1 MVISHSFETLG
12 NASILLRENGRPILA
27 TDPRL
32 FGTCYFGSW
41 ALDNPLSAEQA
52 APMRQAEYYWISHW
66 HPDHLQPPS
75 LATLPRGAKILL
87 PDHYSSE
94 IAPGLRADGFDVTV
108 LSYRAWFELFPG
120 VRVMCMD
127 NPNQDGIL
135 LIQAGASLIVNLHD
149 LPWSGESGVTRRRFP
164 LEKTHL
170 FTLCAIDAD
179 MFDFVDASGSSLAGP
194 PGERKCGMIWRTA
207 SLAENPGIGA
217 LCVSSSQHMYIRAD
231 SVGSNP
237 HRIDLGDMRAHW
249 HRPGVALAEPFVT
262 VGLDTD
268 ASISTCPDRPL
279 PHRRRGI
286 EFEVPRRS
294 LMETVTWG
302 CFNDLLIGNFMRA
315 RLINARLYPRFTPLV
330 SKIGGNAKVFT
341 GPGYVP
347 FLLRY
352 LRRNPPGTIAA
363 LLFIELDQV
372 VAPCRWQAAGRTGV
386 KGPLKY
392 IYRRMLGDPVVS
404 DLS

>member
-1 MVISHSFETLG
+1 
-12 NASILLRENGRPILA
+12 
-27 TDPRL
+27 
-32 FGTCYFGSW
+32 
-41 ALDNPLSAEQA
+41 
-52 APMRQAEYYWISHW
+52 MRQAEYYWISHG

-87 PDHYSSE
+87 PDHYNSE

-108 LSYRAWFELFPG
+108 LRYRAWFELSPG

-149 LPWSGESGVTRRRFP
+149 LPWSGESGVIRRRFP
-164 LEKTHL
+164 RDKTYL
-170 FTLCAIDAD
+170 FTLCAIDAN

-194 PGERKCGMIWRTA
+194 PGERKCRMIWRTA
-207 SLAENPGIGA
+207 SLAENPGIAA
-217 LCVSSSQHMYIRAD
+217 LCVSSSPQIYIRAD
-231 SVGSNP
+231 SVGANP
-237 HRIDLGDMRAHW
+237 HRIDFGDMRAHW
-249 HRPGVALAEPFVT
+249 HRPGVASAEPFVT
-262 VGLDTD
+262 VDLDTD
-268 ASISTCPDRPL
+268 ASISIRPDRPL
-279 PHRRRGI
+279 SHRRRGI

-302 CFNDLLIGNFMRA
+302 CFNDLLIGNFMRT
-315 RLINARLYPRFTPLV
+315 RLINARLYPCFTPLV
-330 SKIGGNAKVFT
+330 SKIGGNAKVFSWLA
-341 GPGYVP
+341 YAR

-352 LRRNPPGTIAA
+352 LRRNPPGTITA

-372 VAPCRWQAAGRTGV
+372 FTPRLWQAAGRTGV

-392 IYRRMLGDPVVS
+392 IYRGMLGDPVVS